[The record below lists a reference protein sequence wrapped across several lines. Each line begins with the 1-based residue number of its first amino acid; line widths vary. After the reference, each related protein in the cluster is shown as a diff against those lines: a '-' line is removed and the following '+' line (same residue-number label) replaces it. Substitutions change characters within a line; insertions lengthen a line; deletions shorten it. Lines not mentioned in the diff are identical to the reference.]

1 MIQPGSEADIVVT
14 VDASLIPAGKE
25 KTFTFPIIIEGVDAR
40 PSDRTLNIKSKL
52 YQVTIKNKKPDMK
65 NIFKLT
71 ALAVFLCCLVSCDDD
86 EPIIPTLEVT
96 PANLNGTWELS
107 EWNGTPLAEGTY
119 CYVVFN
125 RKEQTFEMY
134 QKFDSMYARYITG
147 SFSIKNDPYL
157 GAVISGEYDFGNGE
171 WNNKYIVTDLLES
184 GSMIWTAK
192 DNEND
197 VNKYIRCEKVPENI
211 IAEAKSGQGRVK
223 QNFSFF
229 FHKFLL

>member
-1 MIQPGSEADIVVT
+1 
-14 VDASLIPAGKE
+14 
-25 KTFTFPIIIEGVDAR
+25 
-40 PSDRTLNIKSKL
+40 
-52 YQVTIKNKKPDMK
+52 MK

-119 CYVVFN
+119 CYITFN

-134 QKFDSMYARYITG
+134 QKFDSMYARAHHRKFQYQKRPLIWAP
-147 SFSIKNDPYL
+147 SS
-157 GAVISGEYDFGNGE
+157 AESMISGNGE

-211 IAEAKSGQGRVK
+211 IAEAKVDKGE
-223 QNFSFF
+223 
-229 FHKFLL
+229 

>member
-1 MIQPGSEADIVVT
+1 
-14 VDASLIPAGKE
+14 
-25 KTFTFPIIIEGVDAR
+25 
-40 PSDRTLNIKSKL
+40 
-52 YQVTIKNKKPDMK
+52 MK

-119 CYVVFN
+119 CYITFN

-147 SFSIKNDPYL
+147 SFSIRKYRKTL
-157 GAVISGEYDFGNGE
+157 LRKQKWTRASKADFS
-171 WNNKYIVTDLLES
+171 VF
-184 GSMIWTAK
+184 
-192 DNEND
+192 
-197 VNKYIRCEKVPENI
+197 
-211 IAEAKSGQGRVK
+211 
-223 QNFSFF
+223 FS
-229 FHKFLL
+229 